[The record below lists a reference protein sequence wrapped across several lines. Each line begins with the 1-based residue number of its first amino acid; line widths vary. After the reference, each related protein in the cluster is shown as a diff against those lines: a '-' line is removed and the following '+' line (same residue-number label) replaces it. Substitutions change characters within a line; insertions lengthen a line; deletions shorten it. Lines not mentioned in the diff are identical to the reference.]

1 MISSK
6 VISETFSQNKVLN
19 PTKVQIVL
27 EDGSLGVSI
36 GTPRPL
42 GTYENAIENDEI
54 WSSSFHLNV
63 YSDDQFTTK
72 ITSEEPISLGS
83 LIYGME
89 RMT

>member
-1 MISSK
+1 M
-6 VISETFSQNKVLN
+6 ISETYSNNKVLN

-27 EDGSLGVSI
+27 EDDSLGISI

-54 WSSSFHLNV
+54 WSNSFHLNV

-83 LIYGME
+83 SIYGM
-89 RMT
+89 